1 MRIILCGGGT
11 AGHVSPAIAIAEEL
25 RLTDKNCEILFIGRD
40 GGPENAAVTK
50 SGIRLETIKI
60 SGLIRSLSPENIKR
74 IKLAMDARR
83 RARKII
89 QDFCPDVV
97 MGTGGY
103 VCWPVISA
111 AKSLGLPVAIHE
123 SNIYPGLST
132 KMLAKRCDIVFLNRE
147 ETSSYLPRKTKTTV
161 VGNPLKKDFTRTTRS
176 EARRKLGLSDEEI
189 LILSF
194 GGSGGS
200 QTINDVMLKVIR
212 DYSGKE
218 KTVHHIHAVGKKY
231 YDNLTVENRNYNK
244 KNCKILSYIDDMP
257 TVIKAADIAICR
269 SGAMTISEL
278 CEAGVCAIFIPS
290 PNVTDN
296 HQYKNARLLYDKGV
310 AMLIEEKNLSK
321 ESLIKTINEL
331 KNDKN
336 GRKKRAKIM
345 KSLSTPNAA
354 KAIVNELKMLK
365 NGTK

>member
-1 MRIILCGGGT
+1 
-11 AGHVSPAIAIAEEL
+11 
-25 RLTDKNCEILFIGRD
+25 
-40 GGPENAAVTK
+40 
-50 SGIRLETIKI
+50 
-60 SGLIRSLSPENIKR
+60 
-74 IKLAMDARR
+74 
-83 RARKII
+83 
-89 QDFCPDVV
+89 
-97 MGTGGY
+97 
-103 VCWPVISA
+103 
-111 AKSLGLPVAIHE
+111 
-123 SNIYPGLST
+123 
-132 KMLAKRCDIVFLNRE
+132 MLAKRCDVVFLNRG

-161 VGNPLKKDFTRTTRS
+161 VGNPLKKDFTMTTRS
-176 EARRKLGLSDEEI
+176 EARRKLGISDEEI

-231 YDNLTVENRNYNK
+231 YDNLTVENKNYNK

-257 TVIKAADIAICR
+257 TVMKAADIAICR

-296 HQYKNARLLYDKGV
+296 HQYKNARLLYDKGG

-321 ESLIKTINEL
+321 ESLIKAINEL

-365 NGTK
+365 NGIK